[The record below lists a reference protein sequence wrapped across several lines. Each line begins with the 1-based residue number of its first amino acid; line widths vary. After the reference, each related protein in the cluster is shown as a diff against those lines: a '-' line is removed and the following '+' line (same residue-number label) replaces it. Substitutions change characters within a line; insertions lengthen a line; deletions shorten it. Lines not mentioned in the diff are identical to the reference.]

1 MVDVID
7 ADLADQIGYSGTQA
21 AKVVGISY
29 RQLDYWA
36 RTDLIRPSLT
46 DAAGSGSR
54 RRYSYAD
61 LLELKTIKKL
71 IDAGH
76 QARTGPQGLQYLRTH
91 VSTDIASAHIVID
104 GGHVML
110 CDGDELIDVLK
121 HGQGVLNVLSL
132 SGVKDE
138 LEADLAADIATIET
152 RLVNGRRHPSHRLT
166 STRWR
171 CQTSPLD
178 DRTGSSVRR
187 WPNSVDGRCRSRIR
201 RARSPNTWRAAHRR
215 RSSTCR
221 ISAPCGSTGPDAFD
235 VIQTH
240 SPTISARSV
249 PAGRSTPIC
258 STRPTGR
265 CSTTSSCGGTPTT
278 PGGRCST

>member
-7 ADLADQIGYSGTQA
+7 ADLADRMGYSGTQA

-71 IDAGH
+71 IDAGIKLE
-76 QARTGPQGLQYLRTH
+76 QVRKVFSYLRTH

-121 HGQGVLNVLSL
+121 HGQGVLNVLAL

-138 LEADLAADIATIET
+138 LEADLAADIATI
-152 RLVNGRRHPSHRLT
+152 GK
-166 STRWR
+166 
-171 CQTSPLD
+171 
-178 DRTGSSVRR
+178 TGSSTAADTRR
-187 WPNSVDGRCRSRIR
+187 IG
-201 RARSPNTWRAAHRR
+201 
-215 RSSTCR
+215 
-221 ISAPCGSTGPDAFD
+221 
-235 VIQTH
+235 
-240 SPTISARSV
+240 
-249 PAGRSTPIC
+249 
-258 STRPTGR
+258 
-265 CSTTSSCGGTPTT
+265 
-278 PGGRCST
+278 